1 MLAVTLEGAF
11 LSANAITALCNFA
24 LLIFLI
30 RRLRQKKSHLR
41 THPIARRLIQQ
52 ATNLL
57 TDQEALHRQSI
68 AVIAAMDGIAL
79 LNHEGKF
86 LYLNDAYLR
95 IFGYQHNRDLIDK
108 PLHTLYYPDEM
119 ARIERDVLPML
130 QREGQWRG
138 EAIAKRQDG
147 STFFEEVSLT
157 LTQGGFIC
165 VCRDITET
173 KQAEIRLRLLERA
186 IGASSNG
193 IIITDAT
200 LPDNPMIYVNP
211 GFERIT
217 GYTVDEV
224 IGKNGRFLEGPE
236 ANQAALESL
245 RRAIKAGEDCVVNL
259 RNYRKDGTLFWN
271 ELSVSPVRDAQGRLT
286 HYIGVQTDTTERKR
300 AEDALQRQY
309 QRTLLLR
316 QITQEIRQSLDT
328 QQIVQ
333 TTATQVGRAFRVN
346 RCLIHAYVVTA
357 EDALLS
363 GFELSQVETSSPKIP
378 IVAEYLEPG
387 WPSLLGLE
395 IPIEGN
401 AHAEAL
407 LFSDHAIA
415 SLNVYTDSLMD
426 PAIALCQQVQVKSM
440 LASRTSYQGKPN
452 GLIGLHQ
459 CDSFR
464 QWSEDEIELLEAVAA
479 QVGIALA
486 QARLL
491 KRETLQRE
499 KLTDQNVDLE
509 QSKKAA
515 EDANRAKSE
524 FLATMSHEIR
534 TPMNAVIGL
543 TGLLLDMKL
552 TDQQRDFIET
562 IRGSGDTLLTIIND
576 ILDFSKIESGKL
588 ELEQQP
594 VDLQACVGDSIDL
607 LMTKAAEKN
616 LQLSY
621 HIAPELPTMI
631 VGDATRL
638 RQILVNLLGNA
649 IKFTDQGKILVTVQ
663 AFNAKPHTFP
673 DSSLLTPHTSLL
685 LFAVQDTGI
694 GIPPDRMDR
703 LFKSFSQVDSS
714 TSRQYGGTGLGLAI
728 SKRLSEM
735 MGGQMWVESNGQI
748 GGDSPVS
755 AVSLTQRQGS
765 TFYFTIAA
773 KSVFNPTRFA
783 PIQARSAEAN
793 ISMKSP
799 LEEVCAIDPYPL
811 RILLAEDN
819 VVNQKVALHLL
830 QRLGYRADVAGNG
843 LEVLEALRR
852 QAYDV
857 ILMDVQ
863 MPEMDGLIT
872 TQQIRQEW
880 QPRLRPYIIA
890 MTANAMQGDRQTC
903 LDVGMDDYLSKPIRI
918 EALMRALHQ
927 AQRDNALKPEIE
939 PVSSVGDPSSR
950 SPLRTKPSDHRTT
963 INLTTL
969 QSIRNLA
976 SEGDTFLAD
985 IVNSYLL
992 DAFKLVQTIQTA
1004 TETKDWLALQQA
1016 VHTLKSTSGMLGAG
1030 HLAEF
1035 CREMET
1041 LLQLGTLESVASK
1054 VRQLEAEY
1062 DNVKASLNLELQQ
1075 CQR

>member
-1 MLAVTLEGAF
+1 MLAVTVEWAF
-11 LSANAITALCNFA
+11 LSANAIAALCNLA

-30 RRLRQKKSHLR
+30 RRLRQKKSRLK

-52 ATNLL
+52 ATHLL
-57 TDQEALHRQSI
+57 TDQESLHHHSI
-68 AVIAAMDGIAL
+68 AVVAAMDGIAIL
-79 LNHEGKF
+79 SDDGQF

-95 IFGYQHNRDLIDK
+95 IFGYQHSRNLVGK
-108 PLHTLYYPDEM
+108 SLTTLYYPDEM
-119 ARIERDVLPML
+119 ARIEGEILPIL
-130 QREGQWRG
+130 HREGQWRG

-147 STFFEEVSLT
+147 STFYEEISLT

-165 VCRDITET
+165 ICRDITEA
-173 KQAEIRLRLLERA
+173 KQSEVRLRLLERA

-217 GYTVDEV
+217 GYSADEV
-224 IGKNGRFLEGPE
+224 VGKNGRFLEGPE
-236 ANQAALESL
+236 ANQMALESL
-245 RRAIKAGEDCVVNL
+245 RSAIKAGEDCVVNL

-286 HYIGVQTDTTERKR
+286 HYVGVQTDTTERKR

-333 TTATQVGRAFRVN
+333 TTATQIGRAFRVN
-346 RCLIHAYVVTA
+346 RCLIHAYVGTA
-357 EDALLS
+357 DDALLS
-363 GFELSQVETSSPKIP
+363 GFELSQLETSSPKIP
-378 IVAEYLEPG
+378 IVAEYLESG
-387 WPSLLGLE
+387 WPSLFGLE
-395 IPIEGN
+395 IPLEGN
-401 AHAEAL
+401 LHVEAML
-407 LFSDHAIA
+407 GSDRAIA
-415 SLNVYTDSLMD
+415 SLNVYID
-426 PAIALCQQVQVKSM
+426 PLLHPVVGLCQQIQLKSM
-440 LASRTSYQGKPN
+440 LAIRTSYQGHPN
-452 GLIGLHQ
+452 GLISLHQ

-464 QWSEDEIELLEAVAA
+464 QWSEDEIELLEAVAD

-499 KLTDQNVDLE
+499 KLTNQNVALE
-509 QSKKAA
+509 QAKKAA
-515 EDANRAKSE
+515 EDANRAKGE

-543 TGLLLDMKL
+543 TGLLLDMEL
-552 TDQQRDFIET
+552 THQQRDFIET

-594 VDLQACVGDSIDL
+594 IDLQACVSDSIDL
-607 LMTKAAEKN
+607 LITRAAEKK
-616 LQLSY
+616 LHLSY
-621 HIAPELPTMI
+621 KIAPDLPRTI
-631 VGDATRL
+631 IGDATRL
-638 RQILVNLLGNA
+638 RQILVNLLSNA
-649 IKFTDQGKILVTVQ
+649 IKFTDKGEILVTVQ
-663 AFNAKPHTFP
+663 ADSNAPRT
-673 DSSLLTPHTSLL
+673 SHTSLR
-685 LFAVQDTGI
+685 FAVQDTGI

-735 MGGQMWVESNGQI
+735 MGGQMWVESNGQV
-748 GGDSPVS
+748 GGDPP
-755 AVSLTQRQGS
+755 TQVPRVIARQGS
-765 TFYFTIAA
+765 TFYFTITA
-773 KSVFNPTRFA
+773 KSVFIVP
-783 PIQARSAEAN
+783 PPPQLVQERSPASEEAC
-793 ISMKSP
+793 P
-799 LEEVCAIDPYPL
+799 IDPYPL

-857 ILMDVQ
+857 VLMDVQ

-872 TQQIRQEW
+872 TQQIHQEW
-880 QPRLRPYIIA
+880 APRLRPYIIA

-918 EALMRALHQ
+918 EALMRALNQ
-927 AQRDNALKPEIE
+927 AHRDNAFRLALGGTPTD
-939 PVSSVGDPSSR
+939 SSGR
-950 SPLRTKPSDHRTT
+950 STPRTSPDR
-963 INLTTL
+963 ITL
-969 QSIRNLA
+969 NRKALQAIRSLA
-976 SEGDTFLAD
+976 NEGETFLAD
-985 IVNSYLL
+985 IINSYLL

-1004 TETKDWLALQQA
+1004 AETQDWLALQQA
-1016 VHTLKSTSGMLGAG
+1016 VHTLKSTSGMLGAIQ
-1030 HLAEF
+1030 LAEF
-1035 CREMET
+1035 CRELET

-1054 VRQLEAEY
+1054 VCQLEAEY

>member
-1 MLAVTLEGAF
+1 MLAVTVEWAF
-11 LSANAITALCNFA
+11 LSANAIAALCNLA

-30 RRLRQKKSHLR
+30 RRLRQKKSRLK

-52 ATNLL
+52 ATHLL
-57 TDQEALHRQSI
+57 TDQESLHHQSI
-68 AVIAAMDGIAL
+68 AVVAAMDGIAIL
-79 LNHEGKF
+79 SDDGQF

-95 IFGYQHNRDLIDK
+95 IFGYQHSRNLVGK
-108 PLHTLYYPDEM
+108 SLTTLYYPDEM
-119 ARIERDVLPML
+119 ARIEGEILPIL
-130 QREGQWRG
+130 HREGQWRG

-147 STFFEEVSLT
+147 STFYEEISLT

-165 VCRDITET
+165 ICRDITEA
-173 KQAEIRLRLLERA
+173 KQSEVRLRLLERA

-217 GYTVDEV
+217 GYSADEV
-224 IGKNGRFLEGPE
+224 VGKNGRFLEGPE
-236 ANQAALESL
+236 ANQMALESL
-245 RRAIKAGEDCVVNL
+245 RSAIKAGEDCVVNL

-286 HYIGVQTDTTERKR
+286 HYVGVQTDTTERKR

-333 TTATQVGRAFRVN
+333 TTATQIGRAFRVN
-346 RCLIHAYVVTA
+346 RCLIHAYVGTA
-357 EDALLS
+357 DDALLS
-363 GFELSQVETSSPKIP
+363 GFELSQLETSSPKIP
-378 IVAEYLEPG
+378 IVAEYLESG
-387 WPSLLGLE
+387 WPSLFGLE
-395 IPIEGN
+395 IPLEGN
-401 AHAEAL
+401 LHVEAML
-407 LFSDHAIA
+407 GSDRAIA
-415 SLNVYTDSLMD
+415 SLNVYID
-426 PAIALCQQVQVKSM
+426 PLLHPVVGLCQQIQLKSM
-440 LASRTSYQGKPN
+440 LAIRTSYQGHPN
-452 GLIGLHQ
+452 GLISLHQ

-464 QWSEDEIELLEAVAA
+464 QWSEDEIELLEAVAD

-499 KLTDQNVDLE
+499 KLTNQNVALE
-509 QSKKAA
+509 QAKKAA
-515 EDANRAKSE
+515 EDANRAKGE

-543 TGLLLDMKL
+543 TGLLLDMEL
-552 TDQQRDFIET
+552 THQQRDFIET

-594 VDLQACVGDSIDL
+594 IDLQACVSDSIDL
-607 LMTKAAEKN
+607 LITRAAEKK
-616 LQLSY
+616 LHLSY
-621 HIAPELPTMI
+621 KIAPDLPRTI
-631 VGDATRL
+631 IGDATRL
-638 RQILVNLLGNA
+638 RQILVNLLSNA
-649 IKFTDQGKILVTVQ
+649 IKFTDKGEILVTVQ
-663 AFNAKPHTFP
+663 ADPNAPRT
-673 DSSLLTPHTSLL
+673 SHTSLR
-685 LFAVQDTGI
+685 FAVQDTGI

-735 MGGQMWVESNGQI
+735 MGGQMWVESNGQV
-748 GGDSPVS
+748 GGDPP
-755 AVSLTQRQGS
+755 TQVPRVIARQGS
-765 TFYFTIAA
+765 TFYFTITA
-773 KSVFNPTRFA
+773 KSVFIVP
-783 PIQARSAEAN
+783 PPPQLVQERSPASEEAC
-793 ISMKSP
+793 P
-799 LEEVCAIDPYPL
+799 IDPYPL

-857 ILMDVQ
+857 VLMDVQ

-872 TQQIRQEW
+872 TQQIHQEW
-880 QPRLRPYIIA
+880 APRLRPYIIA

-918 EALMRALHQ
+918 EALMRALNQ
-927 AQRDNALKPEIE
+927 AHRDNAFRLALGGTPT
-939 PVSSVGDPSSR
+939 DPSGR
-950 SPLRTKPSDHRTT
+950 STPRTSPDR
-963 INLTTL
+963 ITL
-969 QSIRNLA
+969 NRKALQAIRSLA
-976 SEGDTFLAD
+976 NEGETFLAD
-985 IVNSYLL
+985 IINSYLL

-1004 TETKDWLALQQA
+1004 AETQDWLALQQA
-1016 VHTLKSTSGMLGAG
+1016 VHTLKSTSGMLGAIQ
-1030 HLAEF
+1030 LAEF
-1035 CREMET
+1035 CRELET

-1054 VRQLEAEY
+1054 VCQLEAEY

>member
-1 MLAVTLEGAF
+1 MLAVTLEWAF
-11 LSANAITALCNFA
+11 LGANAIAALCNVA

-30 RRLRQKKSHLR
+30 RRLRQKKSRLKP
-41 THPIARRLIQQ
+41 HPLSSSDPQGVARRLIQQ

-57 TDQEALHRQSI
+57 TDQESLHRQSI
-68 AVIAAMDGIAL
+68 AVVTAMDGIAIL
-79 LNHEGKF
+79 SNEGNF

-95 IFGYQHNRDLIDK
+95 IFGYQHSRDLVGK
-108 PLHTLYYPDEM
+108 PLHTLYYADEI
-119 ARIERDVLPML
+119 ARLERDVLPVL
-130 QREGQWRG
+130 HREGQWRG
-138 EAIAKRQDG
+138 EAIAKREDG
-147 STFFEEVSLT
+147 STFFEEISLT

-173 KQAEIRLRLLERA
+173 KQSEIRLRLLERA

-217 GYTVDEV
+217 GYTADEV
-224 IGKNGRFLEGPE
+224 VGKNGRFLEGPE
-236 ANQAALESL
+236 ANQPALESL
-245 RRAIKAGEDCVVNL
+245 RRSIKAGEDCVVNL

-286 HYIGVQTDTTERKR
+286 HYVGVQTDTTERKR

-333 TTATQVGRAFRVN
+333 TTATQIGRAFRVN

-363 GFELSQVETSSPKIP
+363 GFELSQLETSSPKIP
-378 IVAEYLEPG
+378 IVAEYLESS
-387 WPSLLGLE
+387 WPSLFGLD

-401 AHAEAL
+401 PHTEAML
-407 LFSDHAIA
+407 VSDRAIA
-415 SLNVYTDSLMD
+415 SLNVYAD
-426 PAIALCQQVQVKSM
+426 PLLQPTIALCQKVQLKSM
-440 LASRTSYQGKPN
+440 LSIRTSYQGKPN

-464 QWSEDEIELLEAVAA
+464 QWSEDEIELLEAVAD

-499 KLTDQNVDLE
+499 KLTDQNVALE
-509 QSKKAA
+509 QAKKAA

-543 TGLLLDMKL
+543 TGLLLDMEL
-552 TDQQRDFIET
+552 THQQRDFIET

-594 VDLQACVGDSIDL
+594 IDLQACVGDSIDL
-607 LMTKAAEKN
+607 LITKAAEKK
-616 LQLSY
+616 LKLSY
-621 HIAPELPTMI
+621 KIAPALPQTI

-649 IKFTDQGKILVTVQ
+649 IKFTAKGEILVTVQ
-663 AFNAKPHTFP
+663 AVETGAT
-673 DSSLLTPHTSLL
+673 SSFSPSSSLL
-685 LFAVQDTGI
+685 LFAVQDSGI

-735 MGGQMWVESNGQI
+735 MGGQMWVESNGQV
-748 GGDSPVS
+748 GGDSPTES
-755 AVSLTQRQGS
+755 RSLPPRQGS
-765 TFYFTIAA
+765 TFYFTISA
-773 KSVFNPTRFA
+773 KSAFNVPPPPRMM
-783 PIQARSAEAN
+783 PVQDRSTV
-793 ISMKSP
+793 
-799 LEEVCAIDPYPL
+799 EETCSIDPYPL

-843 LEVLEALRR
+843 LEVLEALHR

-872 TQQIRQEW
+872 TQQIHQEW
-880 QPRLRPYIIA
+880 QPSLRPYIIA

-918 EALMRALHQ
+918 EALMRALNQ
-927 AQRDNALKPEIE
+927 AQRDNAFRLELGTIP
-939 PVSSVGDPSSR
+939 PTADPSGR
-950 SPLRTKPSDHRTT
+950 STLHAD
-963 INLTTL
+963 TTL
-969 QSIRNLA
+969 NRTALQAIRSLA
-976 SEGDTFLAD
+976 SEGETFLAD
-985 IVNSYLL
+985 IISSYLL
-992 DAFKLVQTIQTA
+992 DAFKLVQTIQIA
-1004 TETKDWLALQQA
+1004 AATKDWLALQQA
-1016 VHTLKSTSGMLGAG
+1016 VHTLKSTSGMLGASQ
-1030 HLAEF
+1030 LAEF
-1035 CREMET
+1035 CRELET
-1041 LLQLGTLESVASK
+1041 MLQLGTLESVASK

-1062 DNVKASLNLELQQ
+1062 DKVKASLNLELQQ

>member
-1 MLAVTLEGAF
+1 MLAVTIEGAF
-11 LSANAITALCNFA
+11 LSANAIVALCNVA

-30 RRLRQKKSHLR
+30 RRLRQKKSRLR

-52 ATNLL
+52 ATHLL

-68 AVIAAMDGIAL
+68 AVVAAMDGIAIF
-79 LNHEGKF
+79 NNESKF

-95 IFGYQHNRDLIDK
+95 IFGYSHSRDLIDK
-108 PLHTLYYPDEM
+108 PLQMLYYADEM
-119 ARIERDVLPML
+119 SRIERDVLPML
-130 QREGQWRG
+130 HQEGQWRG

-217 GYTVDEV
+217 GYTADEV
-224 IGKNGRFLEGPE
+224 VGKNGRFLEGPE

-245 RRAIKAGEDCVVNL
+245 RRAIKVGEDCVVNL

-286 HYIGVQTDTTERKR
+286 HYVGVQTDTTERKQ

-333 TTATQVGRAFRVN
+333 TTATQIGRAFRVN

-363 GFELSQVETSSPKIP
+363 GFELSQLETSSPKIP

-387 WPSLLGLE
+387 WPSLFGLE
-395 IPIEGN
+395 IPVEGN
-401 AHAEAL
+401 SHAEAI
-407 LFSDHAIA
+407 LFSDRAIA
-415 SLNVYTDSLMD
+415 SLNVYTDSLLE

-440 LASRTSYQGKPN
+440 LAIRTSYQGKPN

-464 QWSEDEIELLEAVAA
+464 QWSEDEIEMLEAVAD

-499 KLTDQNVDLE
+499 KLTDQNVALE
-509 QSKKAA
+509 QAKKAA

-543 TGLLLDMKL
+543 TGLLLDMEL
-552 TDQQRDFIET
+552 THQQRDFIET

-607 LMTKAAEKN
+607 LMTKAAEKK

-621 HIAPELPTMI
+621 HIAPELPTTI

-649 IKFTDQGKILVTVQ
+649 IKFTQKGEILVTVQ
-663 AFNAKPHTFP
+663 ALKAELNSSHPP
-673 DSSLLTPHTSLL
+673 SLLPPPSSPLPPPSSL
-685 LFAVQDTGI
+685 LFAVRDTGI

-714 TSRQYGGTGLGLAI
+714 TSRQYGGTGLGLVI

-748 GGDSPVS
+748 GGDALVP
-755 AVSLTQRQGS
+755 AVSLTQSQGS
-765 TFYFTIAA
+765 TFYFTISA
-773 KSVFNPTRFA
+773 KSVLNA
-783 PIQARSAEAN
+783 PRPVQERS
-793 ISMKSP
+793 P
-799 LEEVCAIDPYPL
+799 VEEVCAIDPYPL

-872 TQQIRQEW
+872 TERIRQEW

-918 EALMRALHQ
+918 EALMRALNQTHRNS
-927 AQRDNALKPEIE
+927 ARPELE
-939 PVSSVGDPSSR
+939 AVSSPGDFSGR
-950 SPLRTKPSDHRTT
+950 SPLRTKQFDRTAT
-963 INLTTL
+963 LNLTTL
-969 QSIRNLA
+969 QSIRSLA
-976 SEGDTFLAD
+976 SEGETFLAD
-985 IVNSYLL
+985 IINSYLL
-992 DAFKLVQTIQTA
+992 DAFKLVQTIQIAA
-1004 TETKDWLALQQA
+1004 TTKDWLALQQA
-1016 VHTLKSTSGMLGAG
+1016 VHTLKSTSGMLGASQMAQ
-1030 HLAEF
+1030 L
-1035 CREMET
+1035 CRELET
-1041 LLQLGTLESVASK
+1041 MLHLGTLENIASK
-1054 VRQLEAEY
+1054 IRQLEAEY
-1062 DNVKASLNLELQQ
+1062 DNVKALLNLELQQ